1 MRFAFTLVLFF
12 ALFAMSAFSA
22 GQRDTRISPRALKG
36 LGIDDD
42 KFAELPVQSLPKD
55 GYIVDTFQI
64 LPLGESNGFYQIWD
78 EVHLDETDGLVKL
91 LKSDTGSNALWQ
103 ITLNDFKGAQR
114 HPKMLDFSDGTLL
127 AVWESSSAGTNNVNL
142 WCMRIDNKDGSF
154 LWPLPGVLSCAP
166 KNQQSVSLAR
176 LSGGGIA
183 AVWEDFRNGDPDI
196 YYQEI
201 MPDGSPVY
209 TPDGVAIEKVEGAQL
224 KPGFVLDESGFA
236 KKLCW
241 EDYKDFNYPVCTITI
256 DLDDLSVPEAGA
268 LPLLL
273 SLLFLLRRKG

>member
-1 MRFAFTLVLFF
+1 MRFIVSLLAL
-12 ALFAMSAFSA
+12 LFAMSAFAA

-42 KFAELPVQSLPKD
+42 KFAEMPVQSLPKD
-55 GYIVDTFQI
+55 GYIVDTYQI
-64 LPLGESNGFYQIWD
+64 LPIDGSNGFYQIWD

-91 LKSDTGSNALWQ
+91 LKSDAGSNALWQ

-114 HPKMLDFSDGTLL
+114 HPKMLEFSDGTLL

-166 KNQQSVSLAR
+166 KNQRNVSLAR
-176 LSGGGIA
+176 LSAGGIA
-183 AVWEDFRNGDPDI
+183 AVWEDYRNDDSDI
-196 YYQEI
+196 YFQEI
-201 MPDGSPVY
+201 LPDGSPVY

-224 KPGFVLDESGFA
+224 KPGFILDEQGFA

-256 DLDDLSVPEAGA
+256 DLDDLSVPEAGV

-273 SLLFLLRRKG
+273 SFAFLLRKRS